1 MALYLH
7 RVFLFASFVLQIV
20 EFFECLLFDNVE
32 WYFLL
37 IKKQIPTVSVIR
49 LIEN

>member
-1 MALYLH
+1 M
-7 RVFLFASFVLQIV
+7 RVV

-37 IKKQIPTVSVIR
+37 IKKQISTVSVIR
-49 LIEN
+49 LIEKRRYKAGGWQGLQAK